1 LQVDHR
7 YSTLALTLALS
18 HCAWERVTEKEVQD
32 SSCDKPLDTLPPS
45 MLEFQR
51 VLIFQYIL
59 NDRQVMSMAKKKQC
73 CEAMAG
79 NCFKVESIISVDD
92 RGQMVLPK
100 EVRDRAK
107 IRPGDKLALVSWE
120 MDGEVCCLALIKTD
134 ELSGMVKTML
144 GPMVKEIATK

>member
-1 LQVDHR
+1 MVI
-7 YSTLALTLALS
+7 
-18 HCAWERVTEKEVQD
+18 
-32 SSCDKPLDTLPPS
+32 
-45 MLEFQR
+45 FQY

-59 NDRQVMSMAKKKQC
+59 NNRQVIKMANKKQC
-73 CEAMAG
+73 CESMAG
-79 NCFKVESIISVDD
+79 NCFKVDSVISVDD

-134 ELSGMVKTML
+134 ELAGMVKDML
-144 GPMVKEIATK
+144 GPMMKEMVK